1 MHPVPD
7 AAVRKIGVMAGPG
20 VFVEVRDQAGLEGVV
35 VDVADKAREI
45 LFLINQNSLVA
56 PAEKLA
62 VMPVPT
68 VEALSVH
75 AADVAHDAVDVALRR
90 AQEQMVM
97 IGHQREGG
105 DLRLEH
111 VRDVSQQIDKCLV
124 VRGIQKDILPPA
136 ATVHDVIP
144 GAGVL
149 DA

>member
-1 MHPVPD
+1 
-7 AAVRKIGVMAGPG
+7 
-20 VFVEVRDQAGLEGVV
+20 
-35 VDVADKAREI
+35 
-45 LFLINQNSLVA
+45 
-56 PAEKLA
+56 
-62 VMPVPT
+62 MPVPT

-75 AADVAHDAVDVALRR
+75 ADVAHDAVDVAFRR

-111 VRDVSQQIDKCLV
+111 VRDVRQQIDKCLV

-136 ATVHDVIP
+136 ATVHDVTP

-149 DA
+149 DAQGARHGEWLKDVPR